1 MFGRGDNPAP
11 GTGTSCGGGTK
22 RQVLVA
28 FSTAGVDGG
37 YGNASLLLNYGA
49 PDQPD
54 CLDLYAAVP
63 LPLGPSALLLLPPSF
78 RHMPAADSV
87 SQNTNDGVLDV
98 RLAVSRDGG
107 ATAAFVSRD
116 AFLPRGSGVMSAPST
131 FTGDPDAGLVFATVG
146 GLVDPDA
153 LAAAGAAPLPS
164 PSPRVWLLYYA
175 TQRTHFPSYNPALGL
190 PGFNG
195 IMRASMRREGF
206 AGLRTPA
213 AGDGVGAGALR
224 TLPLLV
230 PQPAAA
236 CGNASA
242 QLWLLLNVQTSVAGG
257 AAVALLA
264 PGSLAPLPGR
274 ALADAAVF
282 VGDAV
287 RAPVGWRA
295 AAGGARSSAPL
306 VRDLA
311 PFAGT
316 EVVVLA
322 SLVHAQLWA
331 WEVQCV
337 FA

>member
-1 MFGRGDNPAP
+1 MFGRGDTPAP
-11 GTGTSCGGGTK
+11 GTANGCADATT

-28 FSTAGVDGG
+28 FSTAGADGG

-49 PDQPD
+49 PDQAD

-78 RHMPAADSV
+78 RHMAAADSV
-87 SQNTNDGVLDV
+87 AQNTNDGVLDV

-116 AFLPRGSGVMSAPST
+116 VFLPRGSGLMSAPST
-131 FTGDPDAGLVFATVG
+131 FSGDPDAGLVFATAG

-153 LAAAGAAPLPS
+153 LAAAAPGAAPLP
-164 PSPRVWLLYYA
+164 PSPRVSLLYYA

-213 AGDGVGAGALR
+213 AGDGGVGAGALR

-230 PQPAAA
+230 PQPATA

-242 QLWLLLNVQTSVAGG
+242 QLWLWLNVQTSVAGG

-274 ALADAAVF
+274 ALENAAVF

-295 AAGGARSSAPL
+295 AAGAPL
-306 VRDLA
+306 VHDLA

-316 EVVVLA
+316 EVVVLV

-331 WEVQCV
+331 WEVQCA